1 MAIDYDL
8 EKELFLDWISRQFRK
23 DFDDIRTV
31 DTSTKDFFKFI
42 LKSGDEVSIKC
53 NFDDL
58 FRDYF
63 SGSSGAEIYHKL
75 LSCIGIDLI
84 DRDKDCH
91 RIADAFNPIKNK
103 DNVLKNVK
111 LFPVNIHETSKD
123 EESVISG
130 SVIYQKH
137 DIYALAKEDIAFIPK
152 MCIESS
158 DSKIP
163 VIKNTCEALGI
174 SKEELLDAAIK
185 NTINSEYNIIGL
197 TDMLVN
203 KGIPCPDVP
212 LYIVISDS
220 IKTPALFVSDEIIH
234 NIAKTMDDDYWIL
247 PSSTEEFLII
257 PKFMINV
264 SEKEDI
270 MNLIN
275 LIKVANEKNDIKKD
289 DIFLSDSLYQYTK
302 ENGFE
307 MVHADDF
314 TKKMHKAKNT
324 IGREI

>member
-1 MAIDYDL
+1 MPINYNL
-8 EKELFLDWISRQFRK
+8 EKEMFLDWISRQFRK

-31 DTSTKDFFKFI
+31 DTSTKDTFKFT

-53 NFDDL
+53 KFDDL
-58 FRDYF
+58 FSDYF
-63 SGSSGAEIYHKL
+63 SGSSGAEVYNKL
-75 LSCIGIDLI
+75 LACIGIN
-84 DRDKDCH
+84 KDCY
-91 RIADAFNPIKNK
+91 RIADAFIPVKDK
-103 DNVLKNVK
+103 DNILKNVK

-123 EESVISG
+123 EESIISG

-137 DIYALAKEDIAFIPK
+137 DIYALEKEDIAFIPK

-158 DSKIP
+158 NSKIP
-163 VIKNTCEALGI
+163 VIKETCEALGI
-174 SKEELLDAAIK
+174 SKEELLNAAIR
-185 NTINSEYNIIGL
+185 NTVNEKYNIIGL
-197 TDMLVN
+197 TNMLEN

-220 IKTPALFVSDEIIH
+220 IKTPALFISDEIMH

-257 PKFMINV
+257 PKSMINV

-270 MNLIN
+270 IN
-275 LIKVANEKNDIKKD
+275 LVNIIKDANEKNDVIND
-289 DIFLSDSLYQYTK
+289 DIFLSDNLYQYTK

-307 MVHADDF
+307 MVQADEHN
-314 TKKMHKAKNT
+314 KKIHKTKNT
-324 IGREI
+324 IDREI

>member
-8 EKELFLDWISRQFRK
+8 EKYQFLDWISRQFRK

-31 DTSTKDFFKFI
+31 DTSTKDTFKFI
-42 LKSGDEVSIKC
+42 LKSGDTVSVKC
-53 NFDDL
+53 KFDDL

-174 SKEELLDAAIK
+174 SKEELLNAAIR
-185 NTINSEYNIIGL
+185 NTVNEKYNIIGL

-220 IKTPALFVSDEIIH
+220 IKTPALFVSDEIMH

-257 PKFMINV
+257 PKSMINV
-264 SEKEDI
+264 SEKKDI

>member
-1 MAIDYDL
+1 MPINYEL
-8 EKELFLDWISRQFRK
+8 EKEQFLDWISRQFRK

-31 DTSTKDFFKFI
+31 DTSTKDTFKFT

-53 NFDDL
+53 KFDDL
-58 FRDYF
+58 FNDYF
-63 SGSSGAEIYHKL
+63 SGSCGAEIYHKL
-75 LSCIGIDLI
+75 LSCIGIDKI

-91 RIADAFNPIKNK
+91 RITDAFKPVKNK
-103 DNVLKNVK
+103 DNILKSVK
-111 LFPVNIHETSKD
+111 LFPVNIHEISKD
-123 EESVISG
+123 EESIASG

-137 DIYALAKEDIAFIPK
+137 DIYALTKEDIAFIPK

-158 DSKIP
+158 NSKIP
-163 VIKNTCEALGI
+163 VIKETCEALGI
-174 SKEELLDAAIK
+174 SKEELLNAAIR
-185 NTINSEYNIIGL
+185 NTVNEKYNIIGL
-197 TDMLVN
+197 TNMLEN

-220 IKTPALFVSDEIIH
+220 IKTPALFISDEIMH

-257 PKFMINV
+257 PKSMINV

-270 MNLIN
+270 IN
-275 LIKVANEKNDIKKD
+275 LVNIIKDANEKNDVIND
-289 DIFLSDSLYQYTK
+289 DIFLSDNLYQYTK

-307 MVHADDF
+307 MVQSDEHN
-314 TKKMHKAKNT
+314 KKMHKTKNT
-324 IGREI
+324 INREI

>member
-8 EKELFLDWISRQFRK
+8 EKYQFLDAISRRFRK
-23 DFDDIRTV
+23 DFDDICTV
-31 DTSTKDFFKFI
+31 DTSTKDTFKFT
-42 LKSGDEVSIKC
+42 LKSGDTVSVKC
-53 NFDDL
+53 KFDDL
-58 FRDYF
+58 FSDYF
-63 SGSSGAEIYHKL
+63 SGSSGAEVYNKL
-75 LSCIGIDLI
+75 LACIGIN
-84 DRDKDCH
+84 KYCY
-91 RIADAFNPIKNK
+91 RIADAFIPINDK
-103 DNVLKNVK
+103 DNILKNVK

-123 EESVISG
+123 EENIISG

-257 PKFMINV
+257 PKSMINV

>member
-1 MAIDYDL
+1 MPVNYDL
-8 EKELFLDWISRQFRK
+8 EKEIFLDWISRQFRK

-31 DTSTKDFFKFI
+31 DTSTKDFFNFT

-53 NFDDL
+53 KFDDL
-58 FRDYF
+58 FSDYF
-63 SGSSGAEIYHKL
+63 SGTSGAEVYNKL
-75 LSCIGIDLI
+75 LACIGIN
-84 DRDKDCH
+84 KDCY
-91 RIADAFNPIKNK
+91 RIADAFIPVKDK
-103 DNVLKNVK
+103 DNILKNVK

-123 EESVISG
+123 EESIISG

-137 DIYALAKEDIAFIPK
+137 DIYALEKEDIAFIPK

-158 DSKIP
+158 NSKIP
-163 VIKNTCEALGI
+163 VIKETCEALGI
-174 SKEELLDAAIK
+174 SKEELLNAAIR
-185 NTINSEYNIIGL
+185 NTVNEKYNIIGL
-197 TDMLVN
+197 TNMLEN

-220 IKTPALFVSDEIIH
+220 IKTPALFISDEIMH

-257 PKFMINV
+257 PKSMINV

-270 MNLIN
+270 IN
-275 LIKVANEKNDIKKD
+275 LVNIIKDANEKNDVIND
-289 DIFLSDSLYQYTK
+289 DIFLSDNLYQYTK

-307 MVHADDF
+307 MVQADEHN
-314 TKKMHKAKNT
+314 KKIHKTKNT
-324 IGREI
+324 IDREI